1 MKDLYTEIKFK
12 AKSTSKCQSGCA
24 PAKKGGC
31 GEPFFGSFK
40 CSIQAE
46 CKNECICTVKVHCTK
61 ANNQGQEVGEKIS
74 KGASRS
80 VPTKVKSSTEAK
92 IKSATKKG
100 IIINGNESKQEKA
113 RIRKDLI

>member
-12 AKSTSKCQSGCA
+12 AKSSSKCKSGCA

-61 ANNQGQEVGEKIS
+61 ANNQSQEVGEKIS

-100 IIINGNESKQEKA
+100 IKVNGIKSHEAKVSINKK
-113 RIRKDLI
+113 